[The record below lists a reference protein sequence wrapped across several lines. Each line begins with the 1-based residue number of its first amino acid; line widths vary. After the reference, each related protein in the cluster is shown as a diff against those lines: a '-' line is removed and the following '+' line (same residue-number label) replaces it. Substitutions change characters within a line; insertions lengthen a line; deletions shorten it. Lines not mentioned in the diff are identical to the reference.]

1 MSDSNF
7 VCAGYETLAT
17 YWKNFRIKN
26 LQGNWNDNFTPEII
40 STFFSQTC
48 YGFLHSFGQNFTGKK
63 NYTNYIESEVNLFKE
78 CRDYGIFENCKFIAD
93 SGGFQASIGRI
104 DQHETDNLIDLYH
117 DFVANHHAC
126 IDRAFILDLPPGPGC
141 KLFSNFDDVY
151 YANERTYNLAR
162 NLSDEARKKIIYI
175 HHFRTPKLW
184 DIFDTLL
191 NSEGMFDAFENYA
204 TGGIVANQGSDTAIP
219 CIIYILPLIPVLKK
233 AVEAGRR
240 TLDFH
245 ILGGAGFRDI
255 FFYEMFSKIVKE
267 EHDIELTIS
276 YDSSGIFKG
285 LMRGRMLHILCDDEI
300 VRKVDLRTDVL
311 DKRFIGAMKTADI
324 ISHKIDN
331 MSERFNFKTI
341 NSGKIYC
348 DESGTFPD
356 DFRIYAAMLVLRT
369 YADIQMMLKRK
380 VAEIYPMY
388 KADDFESFNREC
400 SLITQNLNQG
410 KITRKQ
416 TAKTHAITNS
426 LTMLK
431 NLDVDFCKHIV
442 NKYLAKDEF
451 IDLDPSS
458 TLMKV

>member
-1 MSDSNF
+1 
-7 VCAGYETLAT
+7 
-17 YWKNFRIKN
+17 
-26 LQGNWNDNFTPEII
+26 
-40 STFFSQTC
+40 
-48 YGFLHSFGQNFTGKK
+48 
-63 NYTNYIESEVNLFKE
+63 
-78 CRDYGIFENCKFIAD
+78 
-93 SGGFQASIGRI
+93 
-104 DQHETDNLIDLYH
+104 
-117 DFVANHHAC
+117 
-126 IDRAFILDLPPGPGC
+126 
-141 KLFSNFDDVY
+141 
-151 YANERTYNLAR
+151 
-162 NLSDEARKKIIYI
+162 
-175 HHFRTPKLW
+175 
-184 DIFDTLL
+184 
-191 NSEGMFDAFENYA
+191 MFDSFEQFA

-233 AVEAGRR
+233 AVEAGRK

-255 FFYEMFSKIVKE
+255 FFYEMFSKVVKE

-276 YDSSGIFKG
+276 FDSSGIFKG
-285 LMRGRMLHILCDDEI
+285 LMRGRMLHILCDDDI

-311 DKRFIGAMKTADI
+311 DKRFISSMTTTDI
-324 ISHKIDN
+324 IAHKIDN
-331 MSERFNFKTI
+331 MSSRFNFKTI
-341 NSGKIYC
+341 NSSKIYC

-380 VAEIYPMY
+380 VSEIYPMY
-388 KADDFESFNREC
+388 KAEDFESFSREC